1 MCVFVC
7 FPEGRSSVGASASE
21 QGNLRIYD
29 EKEILDW
36 VAIHAGYVMEV
47 HKGQRLFL
55 KDASLRKCL
64 DFQKSLDTCSQGST
78 PHLHNH
84 LAHEHAYVREMH
96 KTMSHPSSPQE
107 SLSPLPSTS
116 TISFQQPPPLTQP
129 TVIDPILSSL
139 PLPLPSPGQLSSAG
153 GSGGLNDPIDID
165 GDEKHWPTDYYTCDI
180 GKCMH
185 ECSSRTQ
192 RLHQHS
198 NTQRTV
204 FMKWFPNVRFIP
216 STFSNQRELW
226 IKASRSLREEFMEL
240 GRCKEGLWS
249 AFAKRARQEW
259 KSKTKQAVIEID

>member
-1 MCVFVC
+1 MAQKTKQRIAIYLWTSENTPPIVNFFQD
-7 FPEGRSSVGASASE
+7 FPWPYLTITSDLLATIGLLEASE

-29 EKEILDW
+29 DKEILDW

-47 HKGQRLFL
+47 HEGQCLFL

-64 DFQKSLDTCSQGST
+64 DFQKLLDAHSQGST
-78 PHLHNH
+78 PRLHNH
-84 LAHEHAYVREMH
+84 LAHKRAYIREMH

-180 GKCMH
+180 GKCMC
-185 ECSSRTQ
+185 ECSSHTQ
-192 RLHQHS
+192 WLHQHS
-198 NTQRTV
+198 NT
-204 FMKWFPNVRFIP
+204 
-216 STFSNQRELW
+216 
-226 IKASRSLREEFMEL
+226 
-240 GRCKEGLWS
+240 
-249 AFAKRARQEW
+249 
-259 KSKTKQAVIEID
+259 